1 MIKNGLK
8 SFFKSLKY
16 FFTPFGTLALGVIL
30 GLSVAIPL
38 MSAAIGELAAS
49 IQDIANNASLD
60 FNALKDSFASSV
72 GALNW
77 SEPTEA
83 IRSILSR
90 DWLMNTFT
98 ECVKALVEDY
108 EPLVAQAQ
116 EALNHCIAT
125 IVAGVVLV
133 LFFAIV
139 GIIAGYFVT
148 KSLIRRTIAKRAF
161 WKLFLATLIDS
172 VLVTAYV
179 VLSSYLTAL
188 WPASLII
195 FTLLSPFL
203 IGIGALIEAYLL
215 HGWKTVKAR
224 EIINVK
230 NSFKLLLV
238 NLLIILIAAAFTAII
253 VAVVNTVTG
262 IFVGLALFEIAA
274 IVIGMNAEA
283 YVKDAVAQKLAP
295 TNP

>member
-38 MSAAIGELAAS
+38 MSAAIGELTAS
-49 IQDIANNASLD
+49 VQDIANNASLD
-60 FNALKDSFASSV
+60 FNALKDSFVSSV

-108 EPLVAQAQ
+108 EPLVAQTQ

-172 VLVTAYV
+172 FLVTAYV

-195 FTLLSPFL
+195 LTLLSPFL

-238 NLLIILIAAAFTAII
+238 NLLIILIAAAFTATV

-262 IFVGLALFEIAA
+262 IFVGLALSEIAA

-283 YVKDAVAQKLAP
+283 YVKDAVAQKLAT

>member
-16 FFTPFGTLALGVIL
+16 FFTPFGTLALSVIL

-38 MSAAIGELAAS
+38 MSAAIGELTANV
-49 IQDIANNASLD
+49 QDIANNASLD
-60 FNALKDSFASSV
+60 FNALKDSFVSSV

-116 EALNHCIAT
+116 EALNHGIAT

-161 WKLFLATLIDS
+161 RKLFLATLIDS
-172 VLVTAYV
+172 FLVTAYV

-195 FTLLSPFL
+195 LTLLSPFL

-238 NLLIILIAAAFTAII
+238 NLLIILIAAAFTATV

>member
-16 FFTPFGTLALGVIL
+16 FFTPFGTLALGMIL

-38 MSAAIGELAAS
+38 MSAAIGELAES

-60 FNALKDSFASSV
+60 FNALKDSFVSSV